1 MTHITQEAQAVR
13 KSALEGR
20 AAARDSIVNSLFNV
34 YTFLSLTLVIG
45 GLALL
50 GMDAKGLPVLIVAL
64 VMAATLR
71 LLWTIREELRV
82 ANKQQQVQATVLREL
97 VLRRGETH
105 E

>member
-13 KSALEGR
+13 NSAREGR

-34 YTFLSLTLVIG
+34 YMFLSLMLVLG
-45 GLALL
+45 GLALT
-50 GMDAKGLPVLIVAL
+50 GMDAKGVPLLIVAL

-82 ANKQQQVQATVLREL
+82 ANKQQQVQSGVLREL
-97 VLRRGETH
+97 VSLRSETR